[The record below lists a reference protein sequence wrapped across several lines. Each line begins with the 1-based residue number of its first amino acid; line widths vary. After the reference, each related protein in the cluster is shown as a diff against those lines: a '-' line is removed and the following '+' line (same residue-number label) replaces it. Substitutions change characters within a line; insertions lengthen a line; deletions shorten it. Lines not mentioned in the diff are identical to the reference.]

1 VTSSRIGAFRLASVT
16 PPRVETNPDL
26 TARYLEDAAHFPGGS
41 AIGVVWPASL
51 EEVAASLETHEH
63 ILPVGAQSSLT
74 GGATPQG
81 DVVLST
87 ERLSHLQISG
97 DRVVAGAGVTLQ
109 TIQEALA
116 PLDRWLPPVPTY
128 LGATVG
134 GAVATCA
141 AGAATFKYGTVRAWV
156 EAMTVVL
163 SGGDVLEISRGQTA
177 ASQDGGFEIETS
189 SGVRRVAVPSIR
201 MPDVPKRS
209 AGYFAA
215 PGMDLI
221 DLFIGSEGTLGV
233 IASATLRTA
242 PCPAA
247 TCRWLVPVRSERAAI
262 ALADDLRR
270 QSHDT
275 WATGDPCGI
284 DIAAIEHLDARSLA
298 LVREDGVDR
307 RLNLTLASDASVVL
321 LIEQELSAARSESAN
336 RAASMPLG
344 TVPNGAVL
352 SRDLWIVL
360 ENALDPGAPD
370 SPIARFCRTL
380 DRHGALDHAEVALP
394 SDRTRAA
401 AFAELREAVPSAV
414 NRRVAL
420 ARQQIDPRISKTAAD
435 MIVPFDRFDEMMT
448 QCRRLFAERNLD
460 LAVWG
465 HISDGNVHPNLI
477 PKSFDDVIAGR
488 AAILEL
494 GQSVVEIGGCPLAE
508 HGVGRHPAKQE
519 LLRLLYGADGVTAM
533 RRVKRALDPEGRLAP
548 GVIFATQ

>member
-1 VTSSRIGAFRLASVT
+1 M
-16 PPRVETNPDL
+16 
-26 TARYLEDAAHFPGGS
+26 
-41 AIGVVWPASL
+41 VWPASL

-87 ERLSHLQISG
+87 ERLSHLQIGG

-109 TIQEALA
+109 AIQAALA

-156 EAMTVVL
+156 EAITVVL

-177 ASQDGGFEIETS
+177 ASPDGGFEIETS

-270 QSHDT
+270 QSHAT
-275 WATGDPCGI
+275 WATGDPCGV

-307 RLNLTLASDASVVL
+307 RLNLTLPADASVVV
-321 LIEQELSAARSESAN
+321 LIEQELS
-336 RAASMPLG
+336 
-344 TVPNGAVL
+344 VL
-352 SRDLWIVL
+352 SQDLWVVL
-360 ENALDPGAPD
+360 ENARDPEAPD
-370 SPIARFCRTL
+370 SSIARFCRTL
-380 DRHGALDHAEVALP
+380 DRHGALEHAEVALP

-420 ARQQIDPRISKTAAD
+420 AQQQIDPRISKTAAD

-448 QCRRLFAERNLD
+448 RCRRLFAERNLD

-494 GQSVVEIGGCPLAE
+494 GRSVVEIGGCPLAE